1 MSLSAI
7 AMINL
12 RTPGISR
19 ATNSDANIRL
29 SSSKRLDGSSQT
41 IHGFINSQRPHHVQ
55 KYLFPLAVKLIKS
68 SEPAFSPNCSIFQT
82 CNMPTPKFRVQIVR
96 ASAIQIE
103 EKSQAPEVGVSVF
116 ILKDNKI
123 LFGRRRSVSV
133 GDNTYLLPGG
143 HLEFGESYEECAA
156 REVKEETGLDIKNI
170 ELLTTVN
177 NLYYDATHINVTYMR
192 AQLSDPNQTPQ
203 NIEPDKCEGWEWYDL
218 NNLPEPMFGPL
229 REMLQGGFNP
239 FPVSF

>member
-1 MSLSAI
+1 M
-7 AMINL
+7 AMVSL
-12 RTPGISR
+12 RTPEVSLAMKPDADTR
-19 ATNSDANIRL
+19 SVKSLDAHRFNNSTR
-29 SSSKRLDGSSQT
+29 R
-41 IHGFINSQRPHHVQ
+41 HHVQ
-55 KYLFPLAVKLIKS
+55 KFMFPLTVKSMMISK
-68 SEPAFSPNCSIFQT
+68 PAFSTNRSIFQT
-82 CNMPTPKFRVQIVR
+82 CNKSTSTFRVHGVR
-96 ASAIQIE
+96 ASDIKNE
-103 EKSQAPEVGVSVF
+103 ELSPSPEVGVSVF

-143 HLEFGESYEECAA
+143 HLELGESHEECAV

-170 ELLTTVN
+170 ERLTTK

-203 NIEPDKCEGWEWYDL
+203 NIEPDKCEGWEWYDF

-229 REMLQGGFNP
+229 KEMLQGGFNP
-239 FPVSF
+239 FPIGF

>member
-1 MSLSAI
+1 
-7 AMINL
+7 
-12 RTPGISR
+12 
-19 ATNSDANIRL
+19 
-29 SSSKRLDGSSQT
+29 
-41 IHGFINSQRPHHVQ
+41 
-55 KYLFPLAVKLIKS
+55 
-68 SEPAFSPNCSIFQT
+68 
-82 CNMPTPKFRVQIVR
+82 MPTPKFRVQIVR